1 MKAFKNISLKIISR
15 AAIAQKV
22 ARWKKEGKKIVFSNG
37 CFDILHRG
45 HIEYLAKASSLGDIL
60 IIGLNADISV
70 KRIKGQTRPI
80 NDEQARAI
88 LMAALSFVD
97 AVVLF
102 EEDTPY
108 NLINLIRPDFLV
120 KGKDYKAKDVVGYDI
135 LREYGGRVKTIKL
148 VDGYSTSDIEK
159 KIIMLHNGKTN

>member
-1 MKAFKNISLKIISR
+1 MKTFKNISSKIISR
-15 AAIAQKV
+15 AAVAQKV
-22 ARWKKEGKKIVFSNG
+22 ANWKKEGKKIVFSNG

-88 LMAALSFVD
+88 LLAALSFVD

-102 EEDTPY
+102 DEDTPY
-108 NLINLIRPDFLV
+108 NLINHIKPDFLV

-135 LREYGGRVKTIKL
+135 LKKYGGKVKTIEL
-148 VDGYSTSDIEK
+148 VEGYSTSDIEK
-159 KIIMLHNGKTN
+159 KIIMLNHGKAI

>member
-1 MKAFKNISLKIISR
+1 MKAIKSISLKIISR
-15 AAIAQKV
+15 AAVAQKV

-60 IIGLNADISV
+60 IIGLNADVSV

-135 LREYGGRVKTIKL
+135 LKKNGGKVKTIEL
-148 VDGYSTSDIEK
+148 VEGYSTSDIEK
-159 KIIMLHNGKTN
+159 KILKLNHGKVI